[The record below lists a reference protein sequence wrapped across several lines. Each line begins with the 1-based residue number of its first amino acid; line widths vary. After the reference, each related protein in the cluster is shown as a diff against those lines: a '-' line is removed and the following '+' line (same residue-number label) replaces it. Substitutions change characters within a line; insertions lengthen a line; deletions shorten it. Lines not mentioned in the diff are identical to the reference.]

1 MGRAIRGH
9 QKMYNVVRYS
19 LTFGGG
25 KSKGDFDRRGEDVLK
40 GRRECG
46 KMGKTMKGNKEGKVG
61 KSG

>member
-1 MGRAIRGH
+1 
-9 QKMYNVVRYS
+9 MYNVVRYS